1 MMMPV
6 GFRFQPT
13 DEELVGFYLL
23 NKVRGEDVGWDGI
36 REIDVYGEKAPWQ
49 FCGDQEKLYI
59 FTRLKKLGK
68 NRVGRTAG
76 GCGVWHESS
85 SDKVC
90 DAQGDVI
97 GFRKLFCFKV
107 KKQKSNWLMHEFSLV
122 GEGER
127 NTDWVLCTIQK
138 KESSGSRGAGVK
150 RCFQDQSSPTVENS
164 SPSYETPQ
172 IWINTE
178 EEEQVML
185 LEDGC
190 QQRKKMRCCDVECQA
205 TGTPSSDCPSEF
217 GTPQSEFTPPQN
229 SVDIVEES
237 NTQTT
242 DNSDSDFSVSY
253 EYLETLMSSNDDS
266 ASEFYASYGYL
277 PPPPSPVGGHLPL
290 DAWVDSWDPEF
301 ATLLA

>member
-1 MMMPV
+1 MMMMPV

-23 NKVRGEDVGWDGI
+23 NKVRGEDMGWDGI
-36 REIDVYGEKAPWQ
+36 REIDIYGEKAPWE
-49 FCGDQEKLYI
+49 FCGGQEKLYI
-59 FTRLKKLGK
+59 FTRLKRLSK
-68 NRVGRTAG
+68 NRVARTAG
-76 GCGVWHESS
+76 GCGVWHENS
-85 SDKVC
+85 SDEVC

-127 NTDWVLCTIQK
+127 TTDWVLCTIQK
-138 KESSGSRGAGVK
+138 KESSRSRAGVK
-150 RCFQDQSSPTVENS
+150 RCFQDQSSPTVETP
-164 SPSYETPQ
+164 SPSFESPQ
-172 IWINTE
+172 TCINTE
-178 EEEQVML
+178 EEQVLL
-185 LEDGC
+185 LEDGS

-205 TGTPSSDCPSEF
+205 TGTPAPECPSEF

-229 SVDIVEES
+229 S
-237 NTQTT
+237 
-242 DNSDSDFSVSY
+242 DFSVSY
-253 EYLETLMSSNDDS
+253 EYLETLMSCDDDS

-277 PPPPSPVGGHLPL
+277 PPPPSSEGGHLPL

>member
-1 MMMPV
+1 
-6 GFRFQPT
+6 
-13 DEELVGFYLL
+13 
-23 NKVRGEDVGWDGI
+23 
-36 REIDVYGEKAPWQ
+36 
-49 FCGDQEKLYI
+49 
-59 FTRLKKLGK
+59 
-68 NRVGRTAG
+68 VGRTAG

-122 GEGER
+122 GEG
-127 NTDWVLCTIQK
+127 DWVLCTIQK
-138 KESSGSRGAGVK
+138 KESSGSRTGVK
-150 RCFQDQSSPTVENS
+150 RCLSSPTVE
-164 SPSYETPQ
+164 THLQ

-178 EEEQVML
+178 EEEEEQVLL